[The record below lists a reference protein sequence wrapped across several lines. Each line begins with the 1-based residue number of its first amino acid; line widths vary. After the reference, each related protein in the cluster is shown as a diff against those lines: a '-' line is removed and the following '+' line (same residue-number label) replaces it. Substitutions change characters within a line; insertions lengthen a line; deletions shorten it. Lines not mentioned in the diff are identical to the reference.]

1 MLPKLRPQT
10 VLILRRVFAIALS
23 LFAVALAIR
32 FIPILFDT
40 LNTHPYDGKVDWLAA
55 RAWVSHENPYSPE
68 LLARN
73 KLDGLGHPPT
83 TSFWFLPL
91 AHLDLQ
97 MMSRVLGHLS
107 VFLLVFTLFLTL
119 DELGLPLALPLACVL
134 ALTILFTHW
143 MRFHLHLAQISQLIS
158 FLFLLAWLALR
169 RDEEILGGVFLG
181 AICTLKLFP
190 GMLAVFLLFQRRLR
204 AVVTAGV
211 VYLVVAA
218 IMTSRFG
225 LVAWPQF
232 MKSEKVIVDFWIGNM
247 RNASLHGIVL
257 RAFHPVCV
265 QQAGA
270 KWYATA
276 LASAIALGLF
286 ALCVYLYHRLPAER
300 KRDTLFRTDI
310 PCSLL
315 LMLGVFCNP
324 FVYEHYQALTV
335 VPLCV
340 ALYAI
345 VRCYRSGILSL
356 RLGLFAL
363 GLIGFL
369 LVPMFYEPWRFL
381 GVMAFRQSP
390 HHYGVHALELWNA
403 SIFPALVA
411 VFVLILIAAGRRPA
425 TEPSSDPA
433 ASAVPVA

>member
-1 MLPKLRPQT
+1 MLSSLRPQT
-10 VLILRRVFAIALS
+10 LFLLRRAFLIALS
-23 LFAVALAIR
+23 LFAVGLALR

-55 RAWVSHENPYSPE
+55 RAFLAHENPYSPE

-107 VFLLVFTLFLTL
+107 VFLLLFTIYLTL
-119 DELGLPLALPLACVL
+119 DELELPMALPVACVL
-134 ALTILFTHW
+134 ALLILYTHW

-158 FLFLLAWLALR
+158 FLFLLMWLALR
-169 RDEEILGGVFLG
+169 RDEEVLGGVFLG

-190 GMLAVFLLFQRRLR
+190 GMLALFLLFQRRLR
-204 AVVTAGV
+204 VVITAGV
-211 VYLVVAA
+211 VYLSVAA
-218 IMTSRFG
+218 LMTSRFG

-232 MKSEKVIVDFWIGNM
+232 LKSEKVIVDFWIGNM
-247 RNASLHGIVL
+247 RNASLHGVVL

-276 LASAIALGLF
+276 IATAIGVVLF
-286 ALCVYLYHRLPAER
+286 ALCVYLYYRLPEER
-300 KRDTLFRTDI
+300 KRETLFRTDI

-335 VPLCV
+335 VPLLV

-345 VRCYRSGILSL
+345 WKCNRGGILSL
-356 RLGLFAL
+356 RLSLIAL
-363 GLIGFL
+363 GLIAAL

-381 GVMAFRQSP
+381 GVMAFRQLGM
-390 HHYGVHALELWNA
+390 HYAVHALELWNA
-403 SIFPALVA
+403 SIFPFIVA
-411 VFVLILIAAGRRPA
+411 VFVLILVAAGRK
-425 TEPSSDPA
+425 PA
-433 ASAVPVA
+433 AAAAS